1 MEKTY
6 ILYSQSREDM
16 EPILIKATTDI
27 NEMFE
32 TCTECWLGFDYE
44 EIFEEEFTVESL
56 QKHDFIDFG
65 YDDDGV
71 KCVFEKRETDK
82 CNSLLRKK
90 Q

>member
-1 MEKTY
+1 MSMEKTY

-56 QKHDFIDFG
+56 LKHDFIDFG
-65 YDDDGV
+65 YDDDCV
-71 KCVFEKRETDK
+71 KCVFEKRETDIRPI
-82 CNSLLRKK
+82 SIE
-90 Q
+90 